1 MGPGFAE
8 AGTGSREGD
17 LEAGLGFLSGND
29 VEACRAGVES
39 GMGEKLE

>member
-29 VEACRAGVES
+29 VEACWAGVES
-39 GMGEKLE
+39 GMEEKLE